1 MAKLPNELKKYQ
13 SVKDPLLIINKI
25 NDNIELTNHFADEVI
40 KILGYDVDKEGYVV
54 DSDVDEGEE
63 EEYIIFKGKALRMP
77 TQKVLHSTDMLFDPY
92 NIPVIMEF
100 LFSNYLRE
108 NHPLVSIAQIYSA
121 KEGETPK
128 SNCTYGY
135 MKILYDNGAFITT
148 NNHYRDST
156 KMLEGICRLE
166 SYGDQLIKEIL
177 QPYDEWEK
185 EYFTDPKNL
194 ANMYTV

>member
-1 MAKLPNELKKYQ
+1 MAKLPSELKKYQ
-13 SVKDPLLIINKI
+13 SVKDPLVIINKI

-40 KILGYDVDKEGYVV
+40 KILGYDIDDEGYIVN
-54 DSDVDEGEE
+54 SDVDEGEE
-63 EEYIIFKGKALRMP
+63 EEYIVFKGKALRMS

-92 NIPVIMEF
+92 NVPIIMEF

-108 NHPLVSIAQIYSA
+108 NHPMVSTAQIYSA

-135 MKILYDNGAFITT
+135 LKVLYDNGSFIVT

-156 KMLEGICRLE
+156 KILEAIFRLE
-166 SYGDQLIKEIL
+166 SYGDQMIKDIL
-177 QPYDEWEK
+177 EPYDTWEK
-185 EYFTDPKNL
+185 IYYSDAENVLKSSY
-194 ANMYTV
+194 

>member
-135 MKILYDNGAFITT
+135 MKILYDNGSYIKT

-156 KMLEGICRLE
+156 KILEGIFRLE
-166 SYGDQLIKEIL
+166 SYGDQMIREIL
-177 QPYDEWEK
+177 EPYDTWESI
-185 EYFTDPKNL
+185 YYSDPNNVEK
-194 ANMYTV
+194 ASY